1 MWEKRHKNLDLRL
14 WEDVSMTLDM
24 DERACGSDQS
34 SAWIAVSP
42 TVDKFKA
49 KPSPPIGYGLML
61 ACMLLVSG
69 YSSAQTSGNIGY
81 AQNGG
86 EARAEQGERSERVI
100 TTQDLPPTNTS
111 MFVDADVLMNVKA
124 DEFVAVF
131 GVSQEG
137 ASVQECNEKMDA
149 VVKEFTDALKALR
162 VRESDISTDFITQ
175 PKIYEYDLAGDVAR
189 EKLAGFELKK
199 NISVHYTDRSL
210 LDKLVAAAAKDQIYD
225 LIKVDYIVKD
235 INAVQSM
242 MMDEASAVIKQ
253 KVARYEKLLGI
264 KVEPLAQVYAER
276 PAIHYP
282 TQMYDSYTAAESESI
297 ARPPQRYSIQ
307 QARKG
312 KTFFFNGLDGSGFD
326 KVINPV
332 ILEPVVQFTLYLKI
346 KYEVAR

>member
-1 MWEKRHKNLDLRL
+1 
-14 WEDVSMTLDM
+14 MTIDM
-24 DERACGSDQS
+24 DKRPCGPNKS
-34 SAWIAVSP
+34 SAWDAGHS
-42 TVDKFKA
+42 TVNQFKA
-49 KPSPPIGYGLML
+49 KPATSICYGLTL
-61 ACMLLVSG
+61 ACMGLISG
-69 YSSAQTSGNIGY
+69 NSSAQTSGNNGY

-86 EARAEQGERSERVI
+86 VARAEQSERNQRVI

-131 GVSQEG
+131 GISQEG
-137 ASVQECNEKMDA
+137 GSVQECNEKMDA
-149 VVKEFTDALKALR
+149 VIKGFTDALKALH
-162 VRESDISTDFITQ
+162 VRESDIFVDFITQ

-199 NISVHYTDRSL
+199 NISIHYADRGL

-225 LIKVDYIVKD
+225 LVKVDYVVKD

-297 ARPPQRYSIQ
+297 ARPPQRYTIQ

-312 KTFFFNGLDGSGFD
+312 KTFFFNGLDDSGFD

-332 ILEPVVQFTLYLKI
+332 ILEPVVQFTLYLKV